1 VVRASGCSSF
11 SLHDLLVTFWCI
23 PSQVIAERAAGIG
36 GVPASSAV
44 GARRLAGSRF
54 KDNQPG
60 GVTSSGAPVTPA
72 AAAAAATDPFIRA
85 LERLGQSRTLAD
97 ESSSSL
103 SAESHSAEIAAL
115 ERIAAETGREIVYG
129 GTSVMTPR
137 DLLDQLLR
145 TDQPV
150 DTDGAGAGLDLAQ

>member
-1 VVRASGCSSF
+1 MVHHLDVVPFLCMIGNVSC
-11 SLHDLLVTFWCI
+11 L

-85 LERLGQSRTLAD
+85 LERPRPKSYIGGRIIVFVVGGITF
-97 ESSSSL
+97 
-103 SAESHSAEIAAL
+103 AEIAAL

-145 TDQPV
+145 TDEPV